1 MSTYIIIAIA
11 GYFLLAVEGIF
22 SKFLLTG
29 KIKDW
34 KLYSFYVG
42 ILSLNGIIFAPF
54 GMVWRGWMLLLIS
67 LLAGVVFYISIVFLY
82 RALQRSS
89 ASRVYVLFGAVVTI
103 GTLLWEH
110 ILVGKEFTFEEILG
124 AFFLI
129 VGGFFIS
136 FKIYKLKFFS
146 NYKNAFTAGLL
157 MSFALVMLKYAFDG
171 QNFVTGYVFS
181 RVGIFLTAMG
191 LLGSASFRSV
201 VKKNFSKKERGNQKG
216 NFAGVLAAKVVS
228 GIGTLMVNFA
238 ISLGSVALVN
248 ALVSVQYLFTFLL
261 ATVLGIYF
269 KDYLQEKLSFY
280 NVVFKALGVIAVV
293 AGVIMVS

>member
-1 MSTYIIIAIA
+1 MSTYLIIAIA

-29 KIKDW
+29 KIKNW
-34 KLYSFYVG
+34 RLYSFYVG

-54 GMVWRGWMLLLIS
+54 GMVWRGWILLLIS
-67 LLAGVVFYISIVFLY
+67 LLAGLVFYISIIFLY
-82 RALQRSS
+82 RALQKSS

-110 ILVGKEFTFEEILG
+110 ILVGKNFTFDEILG
-124 AFFLI
+124 VLFLI
-129 VGGFFIS
+129 IGGFFIS

-181 RVGIFLTAMG
+181 RVGIFLTAIS
-191 LLGSASFRSV
+191 LLGSGSFRKA
-201 VKKNFSKKERGNQKG
+201 VKRNFSKKERKNQKG
-216 NFAGVLAAKVVS
+216 NFAGVLTAKVIAGV
-228 GIGTLMVNFA
+228 GTLMVNFA

-261 ATVLGIYF
+261 AIVLGMYF
-269 KDYLQEKLSFY
+269 KEYLQEKLNFY
-280 NVVFKALGVIAVV
+280 NIVFKAMGVAAVIVGVIL
-293 AGVIMVS
+293 VS